1 MSRSPIP
8 TQKRTEEQRKARL
21 LHILLASF
29 SAFVVP
35 GLIVA
40 LVRSLS
46 PMIIGAQGTLLLVL
60 ALCYVLSRRGHLR
73 LASVLFLGGW
83 VTLVAGSLLAPIA
96 PPMTF
101 LIMPCILLPATIAA
115 GMLLTP
121 RSPFVVATVSTVLLL
136 IVMALRG
143 GWSAADLPETEG
155 NEAFYLSIPLTINY
169 VLATLSWL
177 FGRDITHAMRQ
188 SEQNAGALAAQLA
201 TNQSLMAEIADAA
214 ARLAP
219 TAKELAATMEQINN
233 SSEQIAA
240 TVGQMALGAGLQA
253 HQAEEAS
260 RSAAL
265 LATATSQIA
274 SNARQTGDA
283 STQAQKLVQDS
294 ARVVDALG
302 ARLGEIER
310 VVTLVEKI
318 AGRTNLLALN
328 ASIEAAR
335 AGEYGA
341 GFAVVADEVRRLA
354 EHSAASV
361 GDIAALSQEIGN
373 RLEEMLAVMEEAQGA
388 VGQAATLAQETAAA
402 TKEQEEASETMVS
415 AVNEMATVAEENAS
429 ASEEIT
435 ASIEE
440 QVASIGQIADSAQ
453 MLAETANSLQ
463 QTVSE
468 FRTGKD
474 AGQQVPP
481 TLLPDG
487 SDLL

>member
-1 MSRSPIP
+1 MSSSPIP
-8 TQKRTEEQRKARL
+8 TQKRTEDQRKARL

-29 SAFVVP
+29 SVFAAV
-35 GLIVA
+35 GLIVS

-46 PMIIGAQGTLLLVL
+46 SMIIGAQSTLLLAL
-60 ALCYVLSRRGHLR
+60 ALCYGLSRRGHLR
-73 LASVLFLGGW
+73 LASILFLGGW
-83 VTLVAGSLLAPIA
+83 VTLVVGSLLAPSVS
-96 PPMTF
+96 PLTF

-115 GMLLTP
+115 GMLLAP
-121 RSPFVVATVSTVLLL
+121 RSPFVVATASTALLL
-136 IVMALRG
+136 IAIALRG
-143 GWSAADLPETEG
+143 GWSAADLPETET
-155 NEAFYLSIPLTINY
+155 NEALYLSIPLAINY

-177 FGRDITHAMRQ
+177 FGRDITHAIRQ
-188 SEQNAGALAAQLA
+188 SEHNAGALAAQLA

-219 TAKELAATMEQINN
+219 TAEELAATMEQINN

-294 ARVVDALG
+294 VRVTETLG

-354 EHSAASV
+354 VHSATSV
-361 GDIAALSQEIGN
+361 TEIAALSQEIGE
-373 RLEEMLAVMEEAQGA
+373 RLQEMLVAMGDVQEGVARS
-388 VGQAATLAQETAAA
+388 VTLAQRTAA
-402 TKEQEEASETMVS
+402 TTEEQEKASETVVS
-415 AVNEMATVAEENAS
+415 VVNEMAGVAEENAA

-440 QVASIGQIADSAQ
+440 QVASIGQVASSAQ
-453 MLAETANSLQ
+453 ALAELANSLQ
-463 QTVSE
+463 QTLE
-468 FRTGKD
+468 
-474 AGQQVPP
+474 GQEE
-481 TLLPDG
+481 DE
-487 SDLL
+487 